1 MPHNGS
7 NVAFLSTHAT
17 DVGKRLRQPDVA
29 RCITRA
35 ERAAQARF
43 ATEETDVPCVMGDR
57 CLAYR
62 TVNEVGVP
70 VNKPLCAMQSA
81 AARLLRQQPQ
91 PGKCIICTFAAVIS
105 VPKTDAPEI
114 WQPAD
119 DYPPEAAFVIRT
131 GACVGIVVPFMF
143 SAKVADGKLMLHE
156 GAHFCAGAP
165 VPVPA
170 VIPTLAER
178 GVIVQVG
185 TRTLVA
191 FDLKNRHKKLGVLH
205 ISPASP
211 DAS

>member
-1 MPHNGS
+1 MRHGRPLPRLPYRQRGRRPGQQAA
-7 NVAFLSTHAT
+7 VCHA
-17 DVGKRLRQPDVA
+17 VGRGPSPA
-29 RCITRA
+29 
-35 ERAAQARF
+35 
-43 ATEETDVPCVMGDR
+43 P
-57 CLAYR
+57 
-62 TVNEVGVP
+62 
-70 VNKPLCAMQSA
+70 A
-81 AARLLRQQPQ
+81 AAAWEVHHLHIRSRDQR
-91 PGKCIICTFAAVIS
+91 
-105 VPKTDAPEI
+105 PKTDAPEI

-191 FDLKNRHKKLGVLH
+191 FDLKNRHKKSGVLH